1 MMSRIFR
8 ISVVCF
14 LVTFGISAFAQLKI
28 AAVSATAAILG
39 TEDGKAKQEEWQKE
53 YQPEFDRLKALRDE
67 ITVLSDRYR
76 KDIDIMSD
84 NEKTALELDIESKT
98 QRLRNG
104 EQQLNA
110 DQSSK
115 LQLYLQEQASLFQ
128 AVMTDL
134 IAVEGYDAIFRL
146 DIQEPIF
153 LHLNAK
159 HNITAKVIEKLNERM
174 EEGLPEELTETE
186 DDTEAGDADDSA
198 EGGE

>member
-1 MMSRIFR
+1 MSRIFR
-8 ISVVCF
+8 LSVVCF
-14 LVTFGISAFAQLKI
+14 LAVFSISAFAQIKI

-39 TEDGKAKQEEWQKE
+39 TEDGKAKQEQWQQE

-67 ITVLSDRYR
+67 ITTLSDRYR
-76 KDIDIMSD
+76 KDIDIMSE
-84 NEKTALELDIESKT
+84 NEKTALELDINSKT
-98 QRLRNG
+98 TRLQNG

-110 DQSSK
+110 DQTSK
-115 LQLYLQEQASLFQ
+115 LQLYLQEQSSLFQ

-146 DIQEPIF
+146 DTQEPIF

-186 DDTEAGDADDSA
+186 EDSETGDADESA

>member
-14 LVTFGISAFAQLKI
+14 LVAFGISAFAQLKI

-76 KDIDIMSD
+76 KDIDIMSE
-84 NEKTALELDIESKT
+84 NEKTALELDVESKT

-146 DIQEPIF
+146 DTQEPMF

-174 EEGLPEELTETE
+174 EAGLPEELTETE
-186 DDTEAGDADDSA
+186 DESEESDADEST